1 MAGDAGAVEAGR
13 AGPASQWAQSRHS
26 GGRPVASEAAAWL
39 GWLAEPCPERAEEEP
54 AVSPYVLEVHGEV
67 VGLLGQPVAGRMGG
81 DAEDVDLAVGMFK

>member
-54 AVSPYVLEVHGEV
+54 AV
-67 VGLLGQPVAGRMGG
+67 RG
-81 DAEDVDLAVGMFK
+81 DTEDVDLAVGMFK